1 VRAMQV
7 CTAALLR
14 AINAS
19 SHQYC
24 ATATSVWHTTFFQLP
39 TDNAPAALLRLS
51 CVGPMTTSR
60 VLIDKNVHWG
70 RRHKR
75 RSRSSLHCL
84 HRLARRKVPFQVKCV
99 HVASFPPPSCVVF
112 HIWTPALQ
120 LRHSLHQKGKHFF
133 ASLGCHQRLPY

>member
-1 VRAMQV
+1 MRAMQV

-51 CVGPMTTSR
+51 CVGPKTISR
-60 VLIDKNVHWG
+60 VFVDTLLLCD
-70 RRHKR
+70 RHHER
-75 RSRSSLHCL
+75 QSSKFSALF
-84 HRLARRKVPFQVKCV
+84 ARRKVPFQVKCV

-133 ASLGCHQRLPY
+133 ASSGCHQRLPY